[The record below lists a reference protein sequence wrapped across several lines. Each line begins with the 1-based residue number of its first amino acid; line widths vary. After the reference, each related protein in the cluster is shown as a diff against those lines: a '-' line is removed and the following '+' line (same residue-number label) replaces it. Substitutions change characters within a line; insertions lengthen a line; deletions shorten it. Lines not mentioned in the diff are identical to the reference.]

1 MRIGIFGGS
10 FDPVHREHKNC
21 VRAAV
26 EGLRLHKLYV
36 MPAHT
41 PPHKPDRVLSSDADR
56 MEMCRLA
63 FADIPEVEVSDYEIS
78 QGGTSYTY
86 LTCRHFKELY
96 PNAELYFL
104 VGTDMLRDFPTW
116 RNPQSIVNDAEIAV
130 CGRHD
135 EEGWWE
141 REQVE
146 FFQKFGKN
154 FVRVNYNGADVSS
167 TKIRVLAGAGMR
179 LNEFVPEKAET
190 YIQDR
195 G

>member
-26 EGLRLHKLYV
+26 EGLRLDKLYV
-36 MPAHT
+36 TPAHT

-130 CGRHD
+130 CGSASRWNFFKNSAKISCASTTT
-135 EEGWWE
+135 GQTFLRPKFAFWQG
-141 REQVE
+141 QVC
-146 FFQKFGKN
+146 
-154 FVRVNYNGADVSS
+154 V
-167 TKIRVLAGAGMR
+167 
-179 LNEFVPEKAET
+179 
-190 YIQDR
+190 
-195 G
+195 